1 MRWILTDSQR
11 QTVDQ
16 TELPANPLRPPLAQR
31 VRVVLVG
38 TTHPGNIG
46 STARAMKAMGL
57 SQLHLVAPE
66 CVADET
72 ATALAVG
79 AADLLRGAQIHRTL
93 AEALV
98 GVEVVYATSARDR
111 RIDWPTFNPRS
122 AAADIV
128 ARDEV
133 QVAVVFGP
141 ERSGLSNSD
150 LDLCQRLIEIP
161 TVPDFSS
168 LNLAQAVQIIVYELY
183 TAAPLKV
190 APLRRNRRLSDQAA
204 SAGDVADLQRHCMQ
218 VMAAVEFYEPSK
230 PKLLDRRLRRLLNRT
245 DLRDSEVKI
254 LRGFLTAVEESL
266 AGKRRTRGMADPQA
280 SVPL

>member
-1 MRWILTDSQR
+1 MPGILTDSQC

-16 TELPANPLRPPLAQR
+16 TEADSHSVLAPLAAR

-46 STARAMKAMGL
+46 SAARAMKAMGL
-57 SQLHLVAPE
+57 RQLHLVTPE
-66 CVADET
+66 RFPDDE

-79 AADLLRGAQIHRTL
+79 AADLLASATVHATL
-93 AEALV
+93 AAALR
-98 GVEVVYATSARDR
+98 GVEVIYATSARDR
-111 RIDWPTFNPRS
+111 RIDWPTFTPRS

-128 ARDEV
+128 ARDEA

-168 LNLAQAVQIIVYELY
+168 LNLAQAVQIIAYELY
-183 TAAPLKV
+183 AAAPLVV
-190 APLRRNRRLSDQAA
+190 AAPRRNRRLSDQAA
-204 SAGDVADLQRHCMQ
+204 SAADVADLQRHCMRA
-218 VMAAVEFYEPSK
+218 MAAVEFFEPSK
-230 PKLLDRRLRRLLNRT
+230 PKLLDRRLRRLLSRAE
-245 DLRDSEVKI
+245 LRDSEVQI

-266 AGKRRTRGMADPQA
+266 EKARNQA